1 MDVRTRVTRNVAD
14 VVLSG
19 VLSDETLMAQIAE
32 GDSDALETLYDR
44 YASAVMGLAMKML
57 NERTAAEEVVQET
70 FWRVWYGARSFRPE
84 QSQFSAW
91 MFRIT
96 RNLCID
102 RWRRWRVRPES
113 ALDISDNYEDRLPS
127 THPEDHPDEAVW
139 VAARRAQI
147 RQALAVLPQA
157 QRKVIELAYF
167 WGLTRQQIS
176 RVLDVPLGTVHTRT
190 RLALDKLRDALKHED
205 FGHE

>member
-1 MDVRTRVTRNVAD
+1 MDVRTRINRNVAD
-14 VVLSG
+14 AVLSG
-19 VLSDETLMAQIAE
+19 VLSDETLMAQVAE
-32 GDSDALETLYDR
+32 GDSAALETLYDR

-57 NERTAAEEVVQET
+57 NERAAAEEVVQET

-84 QSQFSAW
+84 QSHFSAW

-102 RWRRWRVRPES
+102 RWRRWRVRPEV
-113 ALDISDNYEDRLPS
+113 ALDISDDYEDRLPS
-127 THPEDHPDEAVW
+127 TRPEDQPDEAAW
-139 VAARRAQI
+139 VSARRTQI

-176 RVLDVPLGTVHTRT
+176 RVLDLPLGTVHTRA

-205 FGHE
+205 LGHG